1 MCLNETYSKIHIGH
15 LSDAFPIQNDL
26 KEEDALLLLL
36 FNFALEYT
44 IRRGQENQEGLKL
57 NGACDFLV
65 YAVNVNILNEN
76 INTSERNIEV
86 H

>member
-1 MCLNETYSKIHIGH
+1 
-15 LSDAFPIQNDL
+15 
-26 KEEDALLLLL
+26 LLLL